1 MMKFQVYSEKEIF
14 ENIWLDNVKY
24 PNWNNILKFHSDV
37 FLNISK
43 QDFEADI
50 DNTENSILFQF
61 LQATGGKGLQDDELF
76 FIEFENDNSIVIEK
90 PFSTYFLDKDEA
102 LVNSLSEKFG
112 LIFQNNNVDDNVVS
126 AKFYADIEADDDYE
140 DGMGNHGWKYL
151 LPEFSKKMN
160 ALIVND
166 PYLFDNTEPIN
177 GENVKTGVIN
187 LLAILDAVLPKTLGI
202 DFHFLLFTGNDKK
215 EMSPAKAESIY
226 NDISSALKVLRTYNV
241 IFEMV
246 VCQNTLH
253 RRIIYTNT
261 SVFRSE
267 HGFDM
272 FSERK
277 KPKPK
282 TDNDITIEDIFQNL
296 GENSGEPQINEIFK
310 KIPKIKKGA
319 VKALE
324 NIKKNTVYKGERCH
338 GFDATFSIQNRLI
351 NHFP

>member
-1 MMKFQVYSEKEIF
+1 MKFEVYADRNILESILLEDEK
-14 ENIWLDNVKY
+14 Y
-24 PNWNNILKFHSDV
+24 SNWNNILKHHSDV
-37 FLNISK
+37 FVNIN
-43 QDFEADI
+43 QDDYDLDI
-50 DNTENSILFQF
+50 SDTENSILFQYI
-61 LQATGGKGLQDDELF
+61 QEAHGKEPIPSEQF
-76 FIEFENDNSIVIEK
+76 FEDFEKDNSIVLDK
-90 PFSTYFLDKDEA
+90 PFSTYFLEKDDQTVSA
-102 LVNSLSEKFG
+102 LSEKFG
-112 LIFQNNNVDDNVVS
+112 LIFQNSMIDDTVVS
-126 AKFYADIEADDDYE
+126 GKYYSDIDADDDYE
-140 DGMGNHGWKYL
+140 DGIGNHGWKYL
-151 LPEFSKKMN
+151 LPKFSKKMN

-215 EMSPAKAESIY
+215 EMSLAKAESIY
-226 NDISSALKVLRTYNV
+226 NDISSGLKGLRPYNV

-261 SVFRSE
+261 SVFKSE

-310 KIPKIKKGA
+310 KIPKIKNGA
-319 VKALE
+319 EKALE
-324 NIKKNTVYKGERCH
+324 NIKNNTVYKGERCH
-338 GFDATFSIQNRLI
+338 GFDATFSIRNRLI